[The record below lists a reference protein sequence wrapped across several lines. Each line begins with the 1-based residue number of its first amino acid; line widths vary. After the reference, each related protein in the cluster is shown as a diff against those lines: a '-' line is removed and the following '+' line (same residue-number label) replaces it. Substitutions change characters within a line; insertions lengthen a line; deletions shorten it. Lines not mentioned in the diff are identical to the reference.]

1 MYHLAWG
8 FPDPPAPKRRF
19 SVLCRLVGLRIQ
31 PRPGTLR
38 RVRVGGSIT
47 ETWEAAPVALRAYAV
62 ISIVVWPLLAIASG
76 TANLLIL
83 VFWPITLVFNYFLLR
98 GVRWLWW
105 FIVATSPF
113 YVLSVITDHPPWYT
127 VVLYFVSLGLLLLPE
142 SRHYVLGR
150 GDEAPVG

>member
-1 MYHLAWG
+1 
-8 FPDPPAPKRRF
+8 
-19 SVLCRLVGLRIQ
+19 
-31 PRPGTLR
+31 
-38 RVRVGGSIT
+38 VRVGARIA

-62 ISIVVWPLLAIASG
+62 ISIVVWPVLAIAFG

-83 VFWPITLVFNYFLLR
+83 VFWPITLVFTYFLLR

-127 VVLYFVSLGLLLLPE
+127 VVLYLVSLGLLLLPE
-142 SRHYVLGR
+142 SRRHILGR
-150 GDEAPVG
+150 GDQAPVG